1 MIQYKNFFNKF
12 EEFKKIQNSQKA
24 RGLNDFNLLTTVLK
38 YHDEVRLHSRTLG
51 ALLNPNG
58 LHYQGTL
65 FLKLF
70 LKQIGL
76 LDFFDNLE
84 LVTVGVEY
92 KDIDLYLTDG
102 EKHLI
107 IENKIWA
114 DDQPCQIIKY
124 INIIIQENKE
134 EFNNPIANAILNKEK
149 IKVLYLTPR
158 IKSVPTCHKVENNY
172 ISYNCGEKK
181 LNKCSQKMQQK
192 GTIDFELKNYQVWY
206 KKITYKEDIFKWLNL
221 SKYEV
226 RNITNLYE
234 SISQYNTVVEKVNKK
249 YKGNV
254 MTLEQYVLDIKDE
267 EEEKKIYEVMK
278 EASTAVSKY
287 TIEKLWKALEEVFP
301 EDEREE
307 VITDTIEFKKFDKI
321 KLANW
326 FNKYGNKENYR
337 DIGFKC
343 KLDDKYYIFG
353 LGVQHGAF
361 GLEENFNW
369 KKNIIENFRN
379 KNIFE
384 LINKIKEEI
393 KKSRNI

>member
-1 MIQYKNFFNKF
+1 MTKYEEFFDKY
-12 EEFKKIQNSQKA
+12 EEFKIIQNTQKA
-24 RGLNDFNLLTTVLK
+24 KGLNDFNLLTNVLK

-51 ALLNPNG
+51 ALLNPNA

-70 LKQIGL
+70 LKQIEL
-76 LDFFDNLE
+76 IDFFDNLE
-84 LVTVGVEY
+84 LVTVGIEY

-124 INIIIQENKE
+124 INIIIQKNKE
-134 EFNNPIANAILNKEK
+134 EFNNPIANEILNKEK
-149 IKVLYLTPR
+149 IRVLYLTPR
-158 IKSVPTCHKVENNY
+158 VKNVPNCHKVENNY
-172 ISYNCGEKK
+172 ISYGCGCEKLK
-181 LNKCSQKMQQK
+181 QCSQKMRQK
-192 GTIDFELKNYQVWY
+192 GTIDFELTNYQVWY

-221 SKYEV
+221 SKHEV
-226 RNITNLYE
+226 RNIVNLHE
-234 SISQYNTVVEKVNKK
+234 SISQYLTVVEKVNKK

-254 MTLEQYVLDIKDE
+254 VTLEQYVLDIKDE
-267 EEEKKIYEVMK
+267 NEQKKIYEVMK

-287 TIEKLWKALEEVFP
+287 TIDKLWEALEEIFP

-307 VITDTIEFKKFDKI
+307 LITDTKEFKKFDKI

-326 FNKYGNKENYR
+326 FNKYGNKEKYR

-343 KLDDKYYIFG
+343 KKNNVEYIFA
-353 LGVQHGAF
+353 LGVDNGAC
-361 GLEENFNW
+361 GLKKDFIWEKNMI
-369 KKNIIENFRN
+369 KNIRN
-379 KNIFE
+379 KNVFD
-384 LINKIKEEI
+384 LISDIKVKAEH
-393 KKSRNI
+393 